1 MQNSVKIVIVEPN
14 PIFREGLVQILRKA
28 GFANCVAVNSLL
40 DLGDDA
46 VAPSESSLVLLDFGS
61 EAGVIGAAIAGLRS
75 RVPQSRIV
83 VLAEAYSDHAL
94 IEAIKAG
101 AEGFMMKFIDC
112 EALVKSIELVMLGGH
127 VFPSQVLALLGTEH
141 HRDAYEKQETRH
153 VIKTLSSREI
163 DVLTCLSSGSSNK
176 VIARQFGIAE
186 ATVKV
191 HVKAILRKIQAKNRT
206 EAAIWARRH
215 GLDQD
220 AVLRA
225 GGSAFPAAVKTTLA
239 DSAPADA
246 QRG

>member
-1 MQNSVKIVIVEPN
+1 MQISANIVIVEPN
-14 PIFREGLVQILRKA
+14 SIFREGLLQIIRKA
-28 GFANCVAVNSLL
+28 GFARCVTVSSL
-40 DLGDDA
+40 DEVGEDT
-46 VAPSESSLVLLDFGS
+46 VPPSEPSLFLLDFGGA
-61 EAGVIGAAIAGLRS
+61 AGVIGAAIAGLRS
-75 RVPQSRIV
+75 RLPQSRIV
-83 VLAEAYSDHAL
+83 VMAEAYSDHAL

-127 VFPSQVLALLGTEH
+127 VFPSQVLALLGTQH
-141 HRDAYEKQETRH
+141 HRETYEKQETRH
-153 VIKTLSSREI
+153 AMKTLSSREI

-215 GLDQD
+215 GLDHD
-220 AVLRA
+220 AMLRA
-225 GGSAFPAAVKTTLA
+225 GGPGFPASLQGAA
-239 DSAPADA
+239 APPSGAETP
-246 QRG
+246 QG